1 MAVPVATGTL
11 LPTSPTVLKA
21 PVPRLT
27 TWAGVLT
34 RAPGTPLTN
43 LIVLAGAFLS
53 SGHSLITLNGQI
65 VAEFVTR
72 CAALSLSLMNV
83 LPDVVHGEV
92 GHGVDGLGHGV
103 DGVHGEVGDS
113 GDGIGDHV
121 DAGHGGVWENGLN
134 RTVSTNQRPVS
145 WSHA

>member
-83 LPDVVHGEV
+83 APDVVHGEV

-103 DGVHGEVGDS
+103 DVAVGVLLHNKVVFRA
-113 GDGIGDHV
+113 IRAHC
-121 DAGHGGVWENGLN
+121 AAPLTWK
-134 RTVSTNQRPVS
+134 
-145 WSHA
+145 